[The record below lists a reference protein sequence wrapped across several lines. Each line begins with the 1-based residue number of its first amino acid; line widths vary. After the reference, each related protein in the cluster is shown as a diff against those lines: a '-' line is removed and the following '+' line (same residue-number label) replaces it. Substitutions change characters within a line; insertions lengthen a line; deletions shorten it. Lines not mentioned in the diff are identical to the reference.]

1 MIASLMVRSGSRA
14 ALLSLLLGPT
24 AALSLAGAACAQSRT
39 PLAVTIDAYAY
50 ASLDV
55 NAVIAVETDDDS
67 DQSLRLKAD
76 IVAALEAHGYRVD
89 KDAPLVLSFYATE
102 PIGLP
107 IIVRPSVEDHA
118 EGPQAGSVGPDE
130 GLLNTAHSND
140 QYFRTNV
147 ISEITDGIFGN
158 TARSDKASP
167 NGRAMHVNID
177 LNDVRAARRIWQGS
191 AGTVTNRSDSYHVE
205 SALVPPLI
213 DVLGANATRKTIDA
227 P

>member
-1 MIASLMVRSGSRA
+1 MVAGPMVRSGRRA
-14 ALLSLLLGPT
+14 ALLSLLLGPA
-24 AALSLAGAACAQSRT
+24 AALSLAGMACAQSRA
-39 PLAVTIDAYAY
+39 PLAVTIDARAY
-50 ASLDV
+50 TSLEM
-55 NAVIAVETDDDS
+55 NAAIAVETDDDS

-89 KDAPLVLSFYATE
+89 ERAPLVLSFYATE

-107 IIVRPSVEDHA
+107 IVIKPSPQDNA
-118 EGPQAGSVGPDE
+118 EGPQQGAEGPNG
-130 GLLNTAHSND
+130 GLLTTAHSND

-158 TARSDKASP
+158 RARSDKASR
-167 NGRAMHVNID
+167 NGRAMHVSID
-177 LNDVRAARRIWQGS
+177 LNDVPAARRIWQGS

-205 SALVPPLI
+205 SALVTPLI
-213 DVLGANATRKTIDA
+213 DVLGANATQKTIDV